1 MSIRKKINMQLNI
14 NKKKG
19 IFIIESILALVI
31 FMIGILGIIKYQGET
46 IIATSDSQYRINA
59 TFLADSL
66 IGDMWI
72 EQANINSFVD
82 KSSSSYQAWFQQL
95 ESSLPGVIDGT
106 SDTAPIITVSNGV
119 DGAKIINITIK
130 WKQPSSNFTS
140 SYQVQ
145 STIL

>member
-1 MSIRKKINMQLNI
+1 MQLNI